1 MAGTIRFRDLGTLVL
16 ERDGEPLPVGGARLA
31 AALALLLVHIGRA
44 VSVDALAEAMSGGE
58 VTPRSTSTLD
68 SHVWRLRRLLEPDR
82 ARGAPAEVLL
92 RDPGDYRLLATAEQV
107 DSMRFVRLAAAR
119 AHNQRAGMRWPN
131 REITTAL
138 VARATDALDRVEFED
153 AWQAGSRLTLDD
165 LGVAVVERAP
175 LRPG

>member
-1 MAGTIRFRDLGTLVL
+1 M
-16 ERDGEPLPVGGARLA
+16 
-31 AALALLLVHIGRA
+31 
-44 VSVDALAEAMSGGE
+44 
-58 VTPRSTSTLD
+58 
-68 SHVWRLRRLLEPDR
+68 
-82 ARGAPAEVLL
+82 LL

-138 VARATDALDRVEFED
+138 VAQATDALDRVEFED

-165 LGVAVVERAP
+165 LGVAMVERAP